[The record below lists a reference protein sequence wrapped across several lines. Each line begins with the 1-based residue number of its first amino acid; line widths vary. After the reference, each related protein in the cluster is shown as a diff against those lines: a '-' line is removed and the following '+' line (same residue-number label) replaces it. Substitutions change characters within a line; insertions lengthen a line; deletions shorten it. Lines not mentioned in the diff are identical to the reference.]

1 MAILKKKLS
10 FVYEK
15 AEQEIE
21 AQILDG
27 RLKAGDCVLSENAI
41 CSIYGI
47 SRRSARSAIENL
59 IRKGLLYRRPGK
71 GTFVSSLK
79 SGTGNRIAEF
89 SIALIIPD
97 ISDLFILKICEGIQ
111 AAANQYNCNLVI
123 KTSNGDIDRENQN
136 IHYSIQRQEDGV
148 IIFPNYGRF
157 NVEELWRLKD
167 SGLPFVL
174 IDRYFEDIDTN
185 YVGVDNIRGGYLATS
200 HLIRLGHRRIAH
212 LYGSRGSANDGRLAG
227 YRQALSDNEIPC
239 NEKWIRRFEDLA
251 LKSGGSR
258 FEPDVECG
266 YENMKHLL
274 RFSEI
279 PTAVFAGNDYQALG
293 AVKAIKEQR
302 LRIPEDIAIVGF
314 DELTINPFLEI
325 PLTTIRQPI
334 YEIGRNAVEILLR
347 KIAEQDTGKRA
358 STERIILP
366 VELVIGASCGA
377 KCRKRRHGWA

>member
-157 NVEELWRLKD
+157 NV
-167 SGLPFVL
+167 G
-174 IDRYFEDIDTN
+174 N
-185 YVGVDNIRGGYLATS
+185 
-200 HLIRLGHRRIAH
+200 
-212 LYGSRGSANDGRLAG
+212 
-227 YRQALSDNEIPC
+227 
-239 NEKWIRRFEDLA
+239 
-251 LKSGGSR
+251 SGG
-258 FEPDVECG
+258 
-266 YENMKHLL
+266 
-274 RFSEI
+274 
-279 PTAVFAGNDYQALG
+279 
-293 AVKAIKEQR
+293 
-302 LRIPEDIAIVGF
+302 
-314 DELTINPFLEI
+314 
-325 PLTTIRQPI
+325 
-334 YEIGRNAVEILLR
+334 
-347 KIAEQDTGKRA
+347 
-358 STERIILP
+358 
-366 VELVIGASCGA
+366 
-377 KCRKRRHGWA
+377 

>member
-1 MAILKKKLS
+1 MKYNFYTASKEMLGDMYTPVCLYLKLRDIYPESALLESSDFHGGENSLS
-10 FVYEK
+10 YIALCPAASIGVNNR
-15 AEQEIE
+15 EITSRFP
-21 AQILDG
+21 DG
-27 RLKAGDCVLSENAI
+27 
-41 CSIYGI
+41 
-47 SRRSARSAIENL
+47 SREIAPVRN
-59 IRKGLLYRRPGK
+59 
-71 GTFVSSLK
+71 
-79 SGTGNRIAEF
+79 GNDIAERITGF
-89 SIALIIPD
+89 LER
-97 ISDLFILKICEGIQ
+97 L
-111 AAANQYNCNLVI
+111 NV
-123 KTSNGDIDRENQN
+123 TGDDRNAC
-136 IHYSIQRQEDGV
+136 GV
-148 IIFPNYGRF
+148 FGYTAF
-157 NVEELWRLKD
+157 DAV
-167 SGLPFVL
+167 
-174 IDRYFEDIDTN
+174 RYFEDIDTN

-325 PLTTIRQPI
+325 PLTTIRQPQ